1 VQEQLNIKDVIKE
14 PDTIEGLN
22 IPQSIVI
29 DIILR
34 LLFNEGNV
42 AFSRFVE
49 VLKIHNRIIDNILM
63 WMQKEHLADV
73 SKGTSEIGRFG
84 YVFTL
89 TDAGKERAR
98 DALERS
104 QYVGPVPVSIISY
117 NQGIE
122 LQTSERRQISST
134 QVIEALKLLILP
146 TNFHRYIGPAINS
159 CNSLF
164 LYGPPGNGKT
174 SLAEAIANALMVP
187 LYMVTYDT
195 LIGAYLGETASNLAK
210 LFEYARTR
218 QCVLFFDEFETLG
231 KERGDRHETGE
242 IKRVVSSLLMNID
255 ALPSYVVVIAATNHE
270 ALLDIAAWRRFQVKI
285 ELGKP
290 SVDDIQCW
298 LSSFEKRMRFS
309 FNIQLG
315 NLAKRLLGKSYAEVE
330 EFALSIYR
338 QYILKGFATDTR
350 TLTEFRL
357 NQDSSLSMHKNS
369 SM

>member
-1 VQEQLNIKDVIKE
+1 MARADLLYELIQH
-14 PDTIEGLN
+14 GLAGEKA
-22 IPQSIVI
+22 SF
-29 DIILR
+29 R
-34 LLFNEGNV
+34 LAAE
-42 AFSRFVE
+42 AICAE
-49 VLKIHNRIIDNILM
+49 
-63 WMQKEHLADV
+63 
-73 SKGTSEIGRFG
+73 
-84 YVFTL
+84 
-89 TDAGKERAR
+89 ERAKQHVIL
-98 DALERS
+98 AKKLEELLEQDSQSLETREVAPKPFGLRTLNGASLYQEINPSKRLNQLVLTETTVKTCTEVIEEQMRS
-104 QYVGPVPVSIISY
+104 ELLRSY
-117 NQGIE
+117 GIE
-122 LQTSERRQISST
+122 PRN
-134 QVIEALKLLILP
+134 KIL
-146 TNFHRYIGPAINS
+146 
-159 CNSLF
+159 

-290 SVDDIQCW
+290 SIDDIQCW
-298 LSSFEKRMRFS
+298 LTSFEKRMRFS
-309 FNIQLG
+309 FNIQLS
-315 NLAKRLLGKSYAEVE
+315 NLAKRLLGRSYAEVE

-338 QYILKGFATDTR
+338 QYILKGFITDTKA
-350 TLTEFRL
+350 LTEFRL

-369 SM
+369 

>member
-1 VQEQLNIKDVIKE
+1 
-14 PDTIEGLN
+14 
-22 IPQSIVI
+22 
-29 DIILR
+29 
-34 LLFNEGNV
+34 
-42 AFSRFVE
+42 
-49 VLKIHNRIIDNILM
+49 
-63 WMQKEHLADV
+63 
-73 SKGTSEIGRFG
+73 
-84 YVFTL
+84 
-89 TDAGKERAR
+89 
-98 DALERS
+98 
-104 QYVGPVPVSIISY
+104 
-117 NQGIE
+117 
-122 LQTSERRQISST
+122 
-134 QVIEALKLLILP
+134 
-146 TNFHRYIGPAINS
+146 
-159 CNSLF
+159 
-164 LYGPPGNGKT
+164 
-174 SLAEAIANALMVP
+174 
-187 LYMVTYDT
+187 
-195 LIGAYLGETASNLAK
+195 
-210 LFEYARTR
+210 
-218 QCVLFFDEFETLG
+218 VLFFDEFETLG

>member
-1 VQEQLNIKDVIKE
+1 MARADLLYELIQH
-14 PDTIEGLN
+14 GLAGEKA
-22 IPQSIVI
+22 SF
-29 DIILR
+29 R
-34 LLFNEGNV
+34 LAAE
-42 AFSRFVE
+42 AICAE
-49 VLKIHNRIIDNILM
+49 
-63 WMQKEHLADV
+63 
-73 SKGTSEIGRFG
+73 
-84 YVFTL
+84 
-89 TDAGKERAR
+89 ERAKQHVIL
-98 DALERS
+98 AKKLEELLKQDSPSLETREVAPKPFGLRTLNGASLYQEINPSKRLNQLVLTETTVKTCTEVIEEQMRS
-104 QYVGPVPVSIISY
+104 ELLRSY
-117 NQGIE
+117 GIE
-122 LQTSERRQISST
+122 PRN
-134 QVIEALKLLILP
+134 KIL
-146 TNFHRYIGPAINS
+146 
-159 CNSLF
+159 

-290 SVDDIQCW
+290 SIDDIQCW
-298 LSSFEKRMRFS
+298 LTSFEKRMRFS
-309 FNIQLG
+309 FNIQLS
-315 NLAKRLLGKSYAEVE
+315 NLAKQLLGRSYAEVE

-338 QYILKGFATDTR
+338 QYILKGFITDTR
-350 TLTEFRL
+350 ALTEFRL
-357 NQDSSLSMHKNS
+357 NQESSLSMHRNS
-369 SM
+369 